1 MKALSAGKNKSKY
14 NIYITSKKL
23 PKAVINK
30 QISLKNKILIIT
42 DDGVPKKYIKEL
54 RNSIKNKNIN
64 VITLKQGE
72 NSKSFSS
79 YQRILNKLLDLK
91 FDRSDTLIALGG
103 GVIGDITGFC
113 AATYLRGIDYIQ
125 IPSTLLAQVDSSVGG
140 NTAINVKQGKNLIGS
155 FYNPKLV
162 LISTNFLKTLS
173 ENEYKSGLGE
183 ILKYAFIGNKKLKK
197 IIESNTNK
205 INKRDDKIL
214 KIIIEESIKTKSKI
228 VTLDEKENDIRAILN
243 FGHTFG
249 HAIEAHNKYKNITH
263 GAAITLG
270 MVIASKISF
279 FEGHI

>member
-23 PKAVINK
+23 PKDVINK
-30 QISLKNKILIIT
+30 QITLKNKILIIT

-103 GVIGDITGFC
+103 GVVGDITGFC

-125 IPSTLLAQVDSSVGG
+125 IP
-140 NTAINVKQGKNLIGS
+140 
-155 FYNPKLV
+155 
-162 LISTNFLKTLS
+162 
-173 ENEYKSGLGE
+173 
-183 ILKYAFIGNKKLKK
+183 
-197 IIESNTNK
+197 
-205 INKRDDKIL
+205 
-214 KIIIEESIKTKSKI
+214 
-228 VTLDEKENDIRAILN
+228 
-243 FGHTFG
+243 H
-249 HAIEAHNKYKNITH
+249 
-263 GAAITLG
+263 
-270 MVIASKISF
+270 
-279 FEGHI
+279 